1 MGSINK
7 LRLLR
12 QVRKN
17 QWLKTSELEELQ
29 AKKLRAIVKHAYEYT
44 EFYHRKFKDADVRPE
59 DIKSVEDLTKIPITT
74 KSEVRKNYPER
85 IVSKNVDISKCIVAS
100 TGGSTGVPL
109 KIVYDERADDY
120 SKAVNLRSFMEN
132 GLKFTSKWIDVTNP
146 AHIVNK
152 KWFQHI
158 RILSPKY
165 VSTTMDVK
173 SQVSIIKD
181 FNPEVISGF
190 SSSLFL
196 IAKEIKENGITKIN
210 PKSVFGTAEMLD
222 ENDREYINSVF
233 GVKMIDLFGCVELNR
248 TAWECS
254 EHIGYHMD
262 TDSVVIEFIKD
273 REQVAPGERGEIVYT
288 GLYNY
293 AMPLIRYA
301 IGDIGIP
308 SDEKCPCGRGL
319 PLMKIVEGRKD
330 DFVISQDDRIISPRV
345 FSDLMKRI
353 SGIDRYKIIQE
364 SREKIVVQIV
374 KGDNF
379 SQGTIEHIK
388 KEFRYVLG
396 ENIVIESEIKEEI
409 PREPSGKLRK
419 VISKVNRGF

>member
-12 QVRKN
+12 QLRKN

-29 AKKLRAIVKHAYEYT
+29 VKKLHAIIKHAYENI
-44 EFYHRKFKDADVRPE
+44 EFYHRKFKDAGIRPE
-59 DIKSVEDLTKIPITT
+59 DIKTVKDLTKIPITT
-74 KSEVRKNYPER
+74 KSEIRKNYPEG
-85 IVSKNVDISKCIVAS
+85 IVSKNIDISKCIIMS

-109 KIVYDERADDY
+109 KVVYDEKADDY

-132 GLKFTSKWIDVTNP
+132 GLKFTSKWISVTNP
-146 AHIVNK
+146 AHIVKK

-158 RILSPKY
+158 GIFGPKY
-165 VSTTMDVK
+165 ISTTMDVK

-181 FNPEVISGF
+181 FNPDVIGGF

-196 IAKEIKENGITKIN
+196 IAKEIEKNGIQVN
-210 PKSVFGTAEMLD
+210 PKAVFGTADMLD
-222 ENDREYINSVF
+222 EKEREYINSVF
-233 GVKMIDLFGCVELNR
+233 NVEMIDLYGGVELNR

-254 EHIGYHMD
+254 EHVGYHMD
-262 TDSVVIEFIKD
+262 IDSVVFEFIKEG
-273 REQVAPGERGEIVYT
+273 EQVAPGERGEIVYT

-301 IGDIGIP
+301 IEDIGIP

-330 DFVISQDDRIISPRV
+330 DFVVLQDDRIISPRV

-353 SGIDRYKIIQE
+353 SGIDQYKIIQE
-364 SREKIVVQIV
+364 TEERFVVQLV
-374 KGDNF
+374 KGEDF
-379 SQGTIEHIK
+379 SQRTIEHINEEFK
-388 KEFRYVLG
+388 KVLG
-396 ENIVIESEIKEEI
+396 EDIIIEIEIKEKI
-409 PREPSGKLRK
+409 PKEPSGKLRK
-419 VISKVNRGF
+419 VISKVSAKF